1 MGLFKNIF
9 SCYFDNNN
17 DNAEQH
23 KINENVTNNMR
34 DISDD
39 VKLITNDVHL
49 LFRIKNE
56 MSNDIKRLEDKIN
69 NHFAILT
76 NKIDNVIFM
85 LKK

>member
-17 DNAEQH
+17 DNTEQH
-23 KINENVTNNMR
+23 KINKNVSNEMR

-39 VKLITNDVHL
+39 VKVITNDVHL

-56 MSNDIKRLEDKIN
+56 MTNDIKRLEDKIN